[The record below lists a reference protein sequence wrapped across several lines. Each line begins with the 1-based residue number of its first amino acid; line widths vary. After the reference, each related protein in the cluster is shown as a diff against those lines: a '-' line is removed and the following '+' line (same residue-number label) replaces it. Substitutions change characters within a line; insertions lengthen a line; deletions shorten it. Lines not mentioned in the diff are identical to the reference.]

1 MDFYLYPVHMSG
13 NKVAGVVK
21 YHNLLS
27 NSTSYFMLTLSI
39 HFKMFIYSTQG
50 KGQGVRNF
58 DFVLGE
64 KNKFRIIF
72 GKAVVVDF
80 FSKDVGI

>member
-1 MDFYLYPVHMSG
+1 
-13 NKVAGVVK
+13 
-21 YHNLLS
+21 
-27 NSTSYFMLTLSI
+27 
-39 HFKMFIYSTQG
+39 MFIYSTQG

-64 KNKFRIIF
+64 KNKFRTTF
-72 GKAVVVDF
+72 KKAVVVDF